1 MSTVIRVFVEKR
13 PGFDI
18 EAGHMLSDLRENL
31 GLASLEALRL
41 VNRYDISGISREEFL
56 QARDTILSEPNVD
69 RVFEETLPVDEGD
82 RVFAMEYLPGQYD
95 QRADSAAQCVQLLTQ
110 GERPQVLTARV
121 VVLKGAVSEEEFTR
135 IQHYLVNPVESR
147 IASLEKPESLDMKAD
162 VPADVARVTGF
173 TSWDEN
179 QMKEYYNSMGFAMT
193 LSDLEFCRDYF
204 RDQEHRDP
212 SVTELRVIDTYWS
225 DHCRHTTFLTRLE
238 QVEIEKNAVS
248 GAIEEALKAYYS
260 ARDELYGADTKRPV
274 SLMDMALAGMKLLK
288 KQGKIPDL
296 DVSEEINACSIEVPV
311 TIDGKTE
318 QWLVQFKNE
327 THNHPTEIEP
337 FGGAATCLGGAIRDP
352 LSGRAYVY
360 QAMRVTGSGDPTLPF
375 EATMPGKL
383 PTRKITTGAAH
394 GYSSYGNQIGLA
406 TGQVTE
412 LYDPGY
418 AAKRM
423 EIGAVIGASPKENV
437 VREVPAPGDAI
448 VLLGGRT
455 GRDGCGGA
463 TGSSKA
469 HTEQSIETCGAE
481 VQKGNPPTE
490 RKIQRLFRKGEV
502 SRLIKRCNDFG
513 AGGVCVAIGELADGL
528 TVDLD
533 KVTKK
538 YEGLDGTELAISE
551 SQERMAVV
559 LDPKDVDAFIQASR
573 EENLEATW
581 VATVTQEPR
590 LTMNWR
596 GDTIVNLSRAF
607 LNTNGVTQVAK
618 ARITAVDPEKN
629 YRHLIPKELEGM
641 SAPDAF
647 LKNLSRLEVCSQ
659 KGLSERF
666 DSSIGAATVL
676 MPFAGRYQLTPEEA
690 MVAKIPLVH
699 GETDDATAMS
709 YGYIPGVS
717 RWSPFHGAAYAV
729 VESLSKLAA
738 VGADPLKARLT
749 FQEYF

>member
-1 MSTVIRVFVEKR
+1 
-13 PGFDI
+13 
-18 EAGHMLSDLRENL
+18 
-31 GLASLEALRL
+31 
-41 VNRYDISGISREEFL
+41 
-56 QARDTILSEPNVD
+56 
-69 RVFEETLPVDEGD
+69 
-82 RVFAMEYLPGQYD
+82 
-95 QRADSAAQCVQLLTQ
+95 
-110 GERPQVLTARV
+110 
-121 VVLKGAVSEEEFTR
+121 
-135 IQHYLVNPVESR
+135 
-147 IASLEKPESLDMKAD
+147 
-162 VPADVARVTGF
+162 
-173 TSWDEN
+173 
-179 QMKEYYNSMGFAMT
+179 
-193 LSDLEFCRDYF
+193 
-204 RDQEHRDP
+204 
-212 SVTELRVIDTYWS
+212 
-225 DHCRHTTFLTRLE
+225 
-238 QVEIEKNAVS
+238 
-248 GAIEEALKAYYS
+248 
-260 ARDELYGADTKRPV
+260 
-274 SLMDMALAGMKLLK
+274 
-288 KQGKIPDL
+288 
-296 DVSEEINACSIEVPV
+296 
-311 TIDGKTE
+311 
-318 QWLVQFKNE
+318 
-327 THNHPTEIEP
+327 
-337 FGGAATCLGGAIRDP
+337 
-352 LSGRAYVY
+352 
-360 QAMRVTGSGDPTLPF
+360 
-375 EATMPGKL
+375 
-383 PTRKITTGAAH
+383 
-394 GYSSYGNQIGLA
+394 
-406 TGQVTE
+406 
-412 LYDPGY
+412 
-418 AAKRM
+418 M

-559 LDPKDVDAFIQASR
+559 LAPKDVDAFIQASR

-581 VATVTQEPR
+581 VATVTEEPR

-596 GDTIVNLSRAF
+596 GDTIVSLSREF

-629 YRHLIPKELEGM
+629 YRHLVPEKLRGLSM
-641 SAPDAF
+641 ADAF
-647 LKNLSRLEVCSQ
+647 TQNLSRLEVCSQ

-738 VGADPLKARLT
+738 VGADPLKAHSRNILSACTTCQNAGASPLPPCWGRLPRR
-749 FQEYF
+749 